1 MMADE
6 SDVGHASSDCT
17 CVPQVK
23 NIHCFIVRRMTTT
36 PQRSE
41 QHVADIH
48 WAPSSDS
55 SVKILKQNLNTTTAR
70 TEKKKKLFPLFD
82 WPPPPPL
89 RWGQIRNFV
98 DLEQLRVS
106 GPPAEDLY
114 LEVDPQRFS
123 NLRSGSLLFCPFIYF
138 MSPSELLQEIDDL
151 IPFRGL

>member
-1 MMADE
+1 MADE

-70 TEKKKKLFPLFD
+70 TVKKKKKTFPTFRL
-82 WPPPPPL
+82 
-89 RWGQIRNFV
+89 GQIRNFV